1 MNTIKVRVRIIA
13 YVTFGMINLV
23 GFLYLVGETRYHVS
37 AETAQYEATP
47 YVPQD
52 LSSWFSGRP

>member
-1 MNTIKVRVRIIA
+1 MNTIKVQTIA
-13 YVTFGMINLV
+13 YVTIGVINLV
-23 GFLYLVGETRYHVS
+23 GFVYLVGETRYHVS
-37 AETAQYEATP
+37 TATPQYEAAP

>member
-1 MNTIKVRVRIIA
+1 MNPIKVPIIT
-13 YVTFGMINLV
+13 YVAFGIINLV
-23 GFLYLVGETRYHVS
+23 GFVYLVGETRYHLS
-37 AETAQYEATP
+37 TQTPQYEGAP

>member
-1 MNTIKVRVRIIA
+1 MSTTKCRIIA
-13 YVTFGMINLV
+13 YVTFGIMNLV
-23 GFLYLVGETRYHVS
+23 GFVYLVGETRYHVS
-37 AETAQYEATP
+37 TVTPQYEAAP